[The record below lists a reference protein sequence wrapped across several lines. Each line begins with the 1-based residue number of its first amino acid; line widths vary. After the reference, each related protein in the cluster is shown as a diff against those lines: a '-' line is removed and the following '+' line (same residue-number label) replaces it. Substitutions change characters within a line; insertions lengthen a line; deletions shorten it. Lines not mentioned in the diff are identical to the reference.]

1 MELVLGSL
9 VEENAALFEEAD
21 MLGGILQDLE
31 GDIDGAWSKR
41 KLIDTPA
48 RSMLERDLRKMM
60 NALKFTMGAAAAA
73 ASMSSKEK

>member
-1 MELVLGSL
+1 M
-9 VEENAALFEEAD
+9 EENAALFEEAD